1 MSGTA
6 DANLVLAAIN
16 PGDALHLRAMRHLD
30 AHRSLAVPF
39 SVGLELLLIAKKHGL
54 SHVELLAAAEERFTL
69 ENADVLYTAAEALDA
84 KEVGTVFDAVHLAD
98 AFHRGE
104 KLHTADAALLKSAFP
119 TEPF

>member
-16 PGDALHLRAMRHLD
+16 PDDALHARATRHLA
-30 AHRSLAVPF
+30 AHRDVVVPY
-39 SVGLELLLIAKKHGL
+39 SVGIELLLIAKKHKLG
-54 SHVELLAAAEERFTL
+54 HVELLAAAEERFTL

-84 KEVGTVFDAVHLAD
+84 REVGTVFDAVHLAD
-98 AFHRGE
+98 AFHRKE
-104 KLHTADAALLKSAFP
+104 ALHTADKALVRSAFP